1 MAEGDLSET
10 IKQTAQGPS
19 AVNIDGNSATA
30 QDISKQI
37 EADRHLAANQAVAK
51 RHRGLRFT
59 KLGAS
64 GSVF

>member
-1 MAEGDLSET
+1 MTEGDLSET

-37 EADRHLAANQAVAK
+37 EADRHLAANQGVAR
-51 RHRGLRFT
+51 RHRGVRST
-59 KLGAS
+59 KLAAP
-64 GSVF
+64 GSVY

>member
-10 IKQTAQGPS
+10 IQQTAASPAS
-19 AVNIDGNSATA
+19 VNIDGNSATA

-37 EADRHLAANQAVAK
+37 EAVRYLAANQAVAR

-64 GSVF
+64 GSVL